1 MKTLD
6 YRFTLQRISTVLA
19 VVALS
24 LVLMTA
30 LTGILLAFYYEP
42 TAGGAFES
50 LRFITEYVSGGAL
63 VRSIHAIA
71 GDGIIGVALLQIVVM
86 FLGRQFRP
94 AWLTAWVSGVL
105 LTLSTI
111 ALSWTAIVLDWDQVG
126 YWQFKIELGIIE
138 SIPLIGTQIRDILT
152 GGGGISSVT
161 VQHLYTLHS
170 YVLSAV
176 ALTLAI
182 VHLGSLVYQQQ
193 ERQQIRRN
201 LDVAI
206 AKSESESGEL
216 TSTLGV
222 NS

>member
-50 LRFITEYVSGGAL
+50 LRFITESVSGGAL